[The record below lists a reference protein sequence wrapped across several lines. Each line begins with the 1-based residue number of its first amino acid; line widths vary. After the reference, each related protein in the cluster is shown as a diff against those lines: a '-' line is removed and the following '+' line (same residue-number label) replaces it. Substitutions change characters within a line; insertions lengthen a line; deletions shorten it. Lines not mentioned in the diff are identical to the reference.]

1 MDNNM
6 ERLPKNTI
14 QYVISLALFLT
25 VMILL
30 PVKAYPKHWSD
41 LLFIAFGFAFFALR
55 AVEEKKKSAWFDL
68 CCVGAILLESGVLL
82 LIGRQLS

>member
-1 MDNNM
+1 M
-6 ERLPKNTI
+6 EKAVRNSR
-14 QYVISLALFLT
+14 QYLISLALFLT

-68 CCVGAILLESGVLL
+68 CCVGVLLLESVVLL
-82 LIGRQLS
+82 LIG

>member
-1 MDNNM
+1 M

-68 CCVGAILLESGVLL
+68 CCVGAILLESVVLL

>member
-1 MDNNM
+1 M
-6 ERLPKNTI
+6 EKLPKNIT

-41 LLFIAFGFAFFALR
+41 LLFIAFGFAIFALR
-55 AVEEKKKSAWFDL
+55 AVEEKKKSAWF
-68 CCVGAILLESGVLL
+68 VYAVL
-82 LIGRQLS
+82 GHFY

>member
-6 ERLPKNTI
+6 EKLPKNIT

-55 AVEEKKKSAWFDL
+55 AVEEKKNLRGLIYA
-68 CCVGAILLESGVLL
+68 VL
-82 LIGRQLS
+82 GHFY

>member
-1 MDNNM
+1 M
-6 ERLPKNTI
+6 EKLTKNII
-14 QYVISLALFLT
+14 QYVISFALFLA

-30 PVKAYPKHWSD
+30 PVKAYTKHWSD

-68 CCVGAILLESGVLL
+68 CCVGVLLLESVLLL
-82 LIGRQLS
+82 LIGWQLS